1 MKLLLI
7 SDKISFQ
14 KFKLQHLDP
23 NGDPDLDTDNC
34 WICTYCGKKYRT
46 RKGCKAHE
54 AFRHDR
60 GKLRHRC
67 NHVDAQGKAC
77 ESAFYDP
84 KELQIH
90 QRKHTGELPFI
101 CGYCGARYI
110 SKATLVQHEK
120 AKHLETEVSNYDK
133 DDFQSGQCIIIL

>member
-1 MKLLLI
+1 M
-7 SDKISFQ
+7 
-14 KFKLQHLDP
+14 DP

-67 NHVDAQGKAC
+67 NHVDAQGKVC

-120 AKHLETEVSNYDK
+120 AKHLETEVSIGDLICCLLK
-133 DDFQSGQCIIIL
+133 GFT

>member
-1 MKLLLI
+1 M
-7 SDKISFQ
+7 
-14 KFKLQHLDP
+14 
-23 NGDPDLDTDNC
+23 DTDNC
-34 WICTYCGKKYRT
+34 WICTFCGKKYRT

-60 GKLRHRC
+60 GKLRHKC
-67 NHVDAQGKAC
+67 NHVDPQSGKRC

-120 AKHLETEVSNYDK
+120 AKHLETEVKKN
-133 DDFQSGQCIIIL
+133 GQLVR

>member
-1 MKLLLI
+1 MI
-7 SDKISFQ
+7 FH
-14 KFKLQHLDP
+14 FPALQHSDP

-67 NHVDAQGKAC
+67 NHVDAQGKKC

-90 QRKHTGELPFI
+90 SRKHTGELPFI

-120 AKHLETEVSNYDK
+120 AKHLETEVR
-133 DDFQSGQCIIIL
+133 

>member
-1 MKLLLI
+1 M
-7 SDKISFQ
+7 
-14 KFKLQHLDP
+14 
-23 NGDPDLDTDNC
+23 
-34 WICTYCGKKYRT
+34 
-46 RKGCKAHE
+46 
-54 AFRHDR
+54 
-60 GKLRHRC
+60 RHRC

-133 DDFQSGQCIIIL
+133 DVWSVYY

>member
-1 MKLLLI
+1 MKYLLN
-7 SDKISFQ
+7 
-14 KFKLQHLDP
+14 FKLQHLDP
-23 NGDPDLDTDNC
+23 NGDPDLDSDNC

-120 AKHLETEVSNYDK
+120 AKHLETEVSNNDK
-133 DDFQSGQCIIIL
+133 DYFQSGQFIIKI